1 MEIGGLPLHALVVHA
16 AVVLTP
22 LAALVLIAFAVW
34 PRHRWLTRWPAGL
47 LVLAALGSVLVARV
61 SGSALVTDRPEL
73 APLVTVHR
81 ERANV
86 LTVLMVVLVLVT
98 ALALWALPGPSA
110 LASGRGARES
120 RSAALDRVVPAVVV
134 AAAIAVLV
142 AVVLVGDSGARAVW
156 G

>member
-22 LAALVLIAFAVW
+22 LAVLVVIAFAVW
-34 PRHRWLTRWPAGL
+34 SRYRWLTRWPAGL
-47 LVLAALGSVLVARV
+47 LLLAALASVLVARV
-61 SGSALVTDRPEL
+61 SGVALTEDRPEL

-86 LTVLMVVLVLVT
+86 LTVLLVVLVVV
-98 ALALWALPGPSA
+98 AAVALWALPGPSA

-120 RSAALDRVVPAVVV
+120 KAVVLDRVLPVVVV
-134 AAAIAVLV
+134 AAALAVLV